1 MPKHTRAPS
10 NPQNRYNPG
19 LPVSLAPSPLYN
31 QHRMTMPST
40 YYNIP
45 TTTTSSMAL
54 QTQAQQPT
62 YDSYTST
69 APTVS
74 VPPPVQHR
82 ASSGAWTPQD
92 DQQLLT
98 ARMQGLNWGQIQ
110 ANYFPTKTPNACR
123 KRHERL
129 MERKG
134 ADDWDNLKL
143 QRLAKEY
150 MAMRKEIWSG
160 LAARTGEKW
169 NVVEAKCMSNGLK
182 NLQSAARAAARRDRL
197 ESGALSGYDD
207 DSGISG
213 MGLTPVDE
221 LDASYS
227 SPETTS
233 SVVHSVPAS
242 ATASF
247 HQLQSQAQMAALG
260 NAQYGMAAAAAAA
273 YGGGYGGHGYS
284 SSVSSSA
291 SAGHGYAAHAGNGH
305 SQGNSPQQYLTTQR
319 PQSSD
324 MGIGNLINRPRANV

>member
-1 MPKHTRAPS
+1 MMPKHSRAHS
-10 NPQNRYNPG
+10 SSQNRYNAG
-19 LPVSLAPSPLYN
+19 IPVSLAPSPLYN
-31 QHRMTMPST
+31 QQRMPMPS
-40 YYNIP
+40 YYGMG
-45 TTTTSSMAL
+45 TTGASSLAL
-54 QTQAQQPT
+54 QTQTQQPT
-62 YDSYTST
+62 YESYATSS
-69 APTVS
+69 APPVS
-74 VPPPVQHR
+74 VPQPVQHR

-110 ANYFPTKTPNACR
+110 ANYFPSKTPNACR

-129 MERKG
+129 LERKG
-134 ADDWDNLKL
+134 ADDWDNQKL

-197 ESGALSGYDD
+197 ESGALPGYDD

-227 SPETTS
+227 SPETSAS
-233 SVVHSVPAS
+233 SIVAS
-242 ATASF
+242 ADTSYQ
-247 HQLQSQAQMAALG
+247 HLQPHH
-260 NAQYGMAAAAAAA
+260 MAAAVQYSLGPA
-273 YGGGYGGHGYS
+273 YAPGYGGHGYS
-284 SSVSSSA
+284 SSVSSNA
-291 SAGHGYAAHAGNGH
+291 SAGHYGHHQNVH
-305 SQGNSPQQYLTTQR
+305 SQGNSPQQYLTR
-319 PQSSD
+319 PQSTD
-324 MGIGNLINRPRANV
+324 MGIGNLINRPGRGGV

>member
-1 MPKHTRAPS
+1 MPKHSRAPS
-10 NPQNRYNPG
+10 SSQNRYNAG
-19 LPVSLAPSPLYN
+19 IPVSLAPSPLYS
-31 QHRMTMPST
+31 QQRMTVPN
-40 YYNIP
+40 YYGMA
-45 TTTTSSMAL
+45 TTAASSLAL
-54 QTQAQQPT
+54 QTQTQQPT
-62 YDSYTST
+62 YESYATTS
-69 APTVS
+69 APPVS
-74 VPPPVQHR
+74 IPPPVQHR

-110 ANYFPTKTPNACR
+110 ANYFPSKTPNACR

-227 SPETTS
+227 SPETTAS
-233 SVVHSVPAS
+233 SVVAS
-242 ATASF
+242 ANTSF
-247 HQLQSQAQMAALG
+247 QHLQPHHMAAVQYSLG
-260 NAQYGMAAAAAAA
+260 A
-273 YGGGYGGHGYS
+273 YGPGYGGHGYS

-291 SAGHGYAAHAGNGH
+291 SAGHAYGAHHPTGH
-305 SQGNSPQQYLTTQR
+305 SQGNSPQQYLTR

-324 MGIGNLINRPRANV
+324 MGIGNLINRPGRGGV